1 MYIKLFTLFF
11 IPLCS
16 GLSIYF
22 IPTLPRQAYK
32 LLLVFGGSYLFSFML
47 VHMLPELFSDARGSY
62 ETIGLC
68 LLLGFFLQIFLD
80 FFSKGIAHG
89 HVETIQHARALNLVK
104 IIPIVIALCIHALLD
119 GLLLNLSTP
128 SPIHHHCSESLL
140 LGILLHKIPISFTL
154 AIMLNR
160 MVNGQKTVFTL
171 LFLFSLASPVGWAL
185 AHSLQTHDL
194 LSFKLLLIIRAIALG
209 NLLHIATTILF
220 ESSPQHHFN
229 AQKLFVILAGGMMA
243 VAMVFI

>member
-1 MYIKLFTLFF
+1 MYVTLFTLFF

-22 IPTLPRQAYK
+22 VPTIPNKVYK

-47 VHMLPELFSDARGSY
+47 VHMLPELFSDAKGAY

-68 LLLGFFLQIFLD
+68 LLLGFFLQILLD

-89 HVETIQHARALNLVK
+89 HVETIQHAKAFHLVK
-104 IIPIVIALCIHALLD
+104 IIPMVIALCIHALLD
-119 GLLLNLSTP
+119 GVLLNLSIT
-128 SPIHHHCSESLL
+128 SHTHHHCSESLL
-140 LGILLHKIPISFTL
+140 LGILLHKMPIAFTL

-160 MVNGQKTVFTL
+160 IHRQKTVFIL
-171 LFLFSLASPVGWAL
+171 LCLFSLTSPIGWIL

-194 LSFKLLLIIRAIALG
+194 FSLKLMLIIRAVALG

-229 AQKLFVILAGGMMA
+229 AQKLCVILAGGMMA
-243 VAMVFI
+243 SAIVFV